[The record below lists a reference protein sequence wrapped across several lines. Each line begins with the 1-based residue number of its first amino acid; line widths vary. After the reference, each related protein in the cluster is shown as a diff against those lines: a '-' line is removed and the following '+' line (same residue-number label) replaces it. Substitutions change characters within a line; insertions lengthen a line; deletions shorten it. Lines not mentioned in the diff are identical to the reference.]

1 MDFGCHHR
9 RCHVITA
16 VHLENW
22 RAYKSFKI
30 DLQPGTTFLVAP
42 NGVGKTSFIEAVQW
56 ALDRDAKPTSKVM
69 RRNARITSVDVTLLA
84 DNTRVRIKRTLTLG
98 RGKTPAD
105 HTDAWVD
112 DQTTEPAQAL
122 GKLADIWGADN
133 RFVSRA
139 AFLTDRFV
147 DKDPDPDLRT
157 HLTRLHALD
166 NVQAAITSITTALTT
181 AGKEADT
188 ARKSAAA
195 SQSELTEAIEAV
207 DAANERLERAVAESE
222 QLRATTTAAAQML
235 REAVTANETH
245 AAYYTWM
252 SARDVLAVDV
262 TAVLDTPIDEFDL
275 RPGLRTAEAA
285 ATRQLMQNAEQ
296 RAMLRERLDS
306 VERALERLGE
316 AGAECPICRRP
327 LDDAT
332 RHYAGER
339 HEQDRVEAAEQI
351 SSLDDARATTVAA
364 ELGRLRERAEELGD
378 PPEPPSTEPFELD
391 GLRARAD
398 ETESLFEKSLEDVGQ
413 AQQAVAEAT
422 ARVEVISA
430 DLTAVSRSTLY
441 TKVAALEASKLAL
454 ETTIT
459 QVLNSQLGPV
469 RDEVNRRWEAI
480 FPDRPRLRIDADGAI
495 TRAFDDDESNDLD
508 FESFSSGEQVV
519 AELLLRLATLT
530 STTRVPFWLIDEP
543 LEHLD
548 PDARSYVARTLAY
561 LGSGAGLQQIF
572 VTTYEQELAMRL
584 VAIAR
589 DQVHL
594 EFLRTTHVPA

>member
-1 MDFGCHHR
+1 
-9 RCHVITA
+9 VITT

-22 RAYKSFKI
+22 RAYKSFSI

-69 RRNARITSVDVTLLA
+69 RRRARATSVDVTLLA
-84 DNTRVRIKRTLTLG
+84 GDTRVRIKRTLTLG

-105 HTDAWVD
+105 HTDAWID
-112 DQTTEPAQAL
+112 DQTAEPSHAFRT
-122 GKLADIWGADN
+122 LANVWEADN

-147 DKDPDPDLRT
+147 DKDPDPDLRA

-166 NVQAAITSITTALTT
+166 NVQAAITSIATALK
-181 AGKEADT
+181 AASQEADS

-195 SQSELTEAIEAV
+195 SDAELAQAIRAV
-207 DAANERLERAVAESE
+207 ENANERLESAVATSE
-222 QLRATTTAAAQML
+222 QLRAAATASEEAR
-235 REAVTANETH
+235 REAATANETH
-245 AAYYTWM
+245 AAYQSWM
-252 SARDVLAVDV
+252 SARDALAGDVSVVLGTQHDA
-262 TAVLDTPIDEFDL
+262 LDL
-275 RPGLRTAEAA
+275 RTTLRAAEAA
-285 ATRQLMQNAEQ
+285 ATRQLMQNAEH
-296 RAMLRERLDS
+296 RAVLRERLDN
-306 VERALERLGE
+306 VEKALERLRE

-327 LDDAT
+327 LDDAS
-332 RHYAGER
+332 RHYAEEQ
-339 HEQDRVEAAEQI
+339 HEHDRTEAAQQL
-351 SSLDDARATTVAA
+351 SSLDDAQATTVAA
-364 ELGRLRERAEELGD
+364 ELAQLRDRAEQLGD
-378 PPEPPSTEPFELD
+378 PPEPPKTEPVELEE
-391 GLRARAD
+391 LQARAH
-398 ETESLFEKSLEDVGQ
+398 EAKTSFEKSLEDVGQ
-413 AQQAVAEAT
+413 AQRAVAEAT
-422 ARVEVISA
+422 ARVETIRA
-430 DLTAVSRSTLY
+430 DLAAVSRSTLY
-441 TKVAALEASKLAL
+441 TKVAALEASQSAL
-454 ETTIT
+454 ENTIT
-459 QVLNSQLGPV
+459 RVLNAQLGPV

-480 FPDRPRLRIDADGAI
+480 FPDRPGLRIDPDGTIA
-495 TRAFDDDESNDLD
+495 RAFDDDDAEDLD
-508 FESFSSGEQVV
+508 FGSFSSGEQVV

-561 LGSGAGLQQIF
+561 LGSGAGLRQIF
-572 VTTYEQELAMRL
+572 VTTYEEELAMQL